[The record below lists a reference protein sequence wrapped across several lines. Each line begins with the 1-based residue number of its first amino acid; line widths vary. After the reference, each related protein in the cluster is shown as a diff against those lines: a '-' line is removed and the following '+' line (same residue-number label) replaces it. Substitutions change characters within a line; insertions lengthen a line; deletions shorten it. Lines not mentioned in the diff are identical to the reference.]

1 MNIRKLEIK
10 MKRWVFQY
18 NQQKKMNNGKIIKI
32 MDLDN
37 LIHLMFVLTF
47 KLIIA
52 NKRQLSNH
60 LKYQSHLNLISNL
73 IKIELLIIFQEILK
87 IKLS

>member
-47 KLIIA
+47 KLIIT

-73 IKIELLIIFQEILK
+73 IKIKLLIILQEILK